1 VPSQAVIARSS
12 LGIETLAAG
21 AARLHAEVDRGGS
34 ASLQPC
40 SSHRAAR
47 IPIRRPTVAAAGD
60 GRLAPVSAN
69 GIGLREAPGMLP
81 AAGRAAVSVFT
92 TERFS

>member
-1 VPSQAVIARSS
+1 VLLASRGAHPHPQAD
-12 LGIETLAAG
+12 G
-21 AARLHAEVDRGGS
+21 RGG
-34 ASLQPC
+34 
-40 SSHRAAR
+40 
-47 IPIRRPTVAAAGD
+47 